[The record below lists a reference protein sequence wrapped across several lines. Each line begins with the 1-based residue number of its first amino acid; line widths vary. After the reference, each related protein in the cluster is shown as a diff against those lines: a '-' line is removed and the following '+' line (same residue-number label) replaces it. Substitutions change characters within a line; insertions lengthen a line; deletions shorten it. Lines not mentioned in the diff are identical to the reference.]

1 MASANIEI
9 GYRPLRVGF
18 LAREGSLDDLLAVAR
33 LNTMVWGGVTNPIIP
48 VGDDVA
54 AAEGLVEQ
62 FTVDVLHPV
71 VDDPR
76 LNEVV
81 ERFPHLRQPREI
93 SMHGLFDLVGDDEI
107 GLVTIRVLAS
117 HYYETFV
124 RYSGGKSRAV
134 WLNWTAEDALAPLWT
149 LLFGDY
155 GEDRPGPRCRRAYLA
170 LEAEEIRIDASVPTE
185 VLDRVTPISFTHD
198 SLRRSPGWFEGH
210 GLVIGD
216 AHDVTH
222 LTRFWNLRSTGADV
236 AF

>member
-1 MASANIEI
+1 VASANIEV

-62 FTVDVLHPV
+62 FAVDVLHPV

-107 GLVTIRVLAS
+107 GLVTIRVLAG
-117 HYYETFV
+117 HYYGSAREAI
-124 RYSGGKSRAV
+124 RSRC
-134 WLNWTAEDALAPLWT
+134 PH
-149 LLFGDY
+149 F
-155 GEDRPGPRCRRAYLA
+155 
-170 LEAEEIRIDASVPTE
+170 
-185 VLDRVTPISFTHD
+185 
-198 SLRRSPGWFEGH
+198 
-210 GLVIGD
+210 
-216 AHDVTH
+216 
-222 LTRFWNLRSTGADV
+222 LTRSMRGRPSATWMTGSGRSLFTVLWCGLREAGARWPTLRMTAGATRRWSSRFRRIPARAATSTTSGIRTS
-236 AF
+236 